1 MRDGRLAVA
10 ITKFDTNYNSSTSKR
25 RGRKSAHTAADEVRR
40 NTIASIKD
48 ATEID
53 VSPDTIIP
61 LCGEWA
67 LCASRL
73 ANCLISDP
81 DKEIEE
87 RQDDAAKALEKY
99 PHLSLAGGQE
109 QTYAQTIKNL
119 SHADLVMHLEN
130 ASGITDLKARF
141 VYNVIH
147 NYRNYYDRC
156 ITILILESTT
166 LLEKHVLRC
175 GQQKFLQNSKTI

>member
-10 ITKFDTNYNSSTSKR
+10 ITKFDMNYSSSKSRR
-25 RGRKSAHTAADEVRR
+25 RGRKSTQASTTVNEVRN
-40 NTIASIKD
+40 NTIVSIRD
-48 ATEID
+48 ATETE

-67 LCASRL
+67 LRASRL

-81 DKEIEE
+81 DNEIEDRKE
-87 RQDDAAKALEKY
+87 DVAKALENY
-99 PHLSLAGGQE
+99 PHLSLAGGQG
-109 QTYAQTIKNL
+109 QSYTDTIKSL

-141 VYNVIH
+141 DVISFEL
-147 NYRNYYDRC
+147 N
-156 ITILILESTT
+156 
-166 LLEKHVLRC
+166 
-175 GQQKFLQNSKTI
+175 

>member
-10 ITKFDTNYNSSTSKR
+10 ITKFDTNYSSSKSKR
-25 RGRKSAHTAADEVRR
+25 RGRKSTHTTVDDVRR
-40 NTIASIKD
+40 NTITSIKD
-48 ATEID
+48 ATATE

-73 ANCLISDP
+73 ASCLISDP
-81 DKEIEE
+81 DNEIED
-87 RQDDAAKALEKY
+87 RQEDAAKALTNY
-99 PHLSLAGGQE
+99 PHLSLPGGQE
-109 QTYAQTIKNL
+109 QSYTETIKSL

-141 VYNVIH
+141 V
-147 NYRNYYDRC
+147 
-156 ITILILESTT
+156 
-166 LLEKHVLRC
+166 
-175 GQQKFLQNSKTI
+175 NSFGLH

>member
-10 ITKFDTNYNSSTSKR
+10 ITKFDTNYSSSKSRR
-25 RGRKSAHTAADEVRR
+25 RGRKSTQATTTVNEVRK
-40 NTIASIKD
+40 NTITSIKD
-48 ATEID
+48 ATETE

-81 DKEIEE
+81 DNEIED
-87 RQDDAAKALEKY
+87 RQEDAAKALEKY
-99 PHLSLAGGQE
+99 PHLSLPGGQE
-109 QTYAQTIKNL
+109 QSYADVVKSL

-130 ASGITDLKARF
+130 ASGISDLKARF
-141 VYNVIH
+141 VYK
-147 NYRNYYDRC
+147 
-156 ITILILESTT
+156 
-166 LLEKHVLRC
+166 LL
-175 GQQKFLQNSKTI
+175 